1 MKTYALIGLILI
13 IAGLAAFAY
22 QGIAYTIN
30 DPVPMHLSAEAA
42 RTFPLPPVIGGL
54 AFISGIVLLFT
65 GNKKYEKAEKRQ
77 NRRWL
82 R

>member
-1 MKTYALIGLILI
+1 
-13 IAGLAAFAY
+13 
-22 QGIAYTIN
+22 
-30 DPVPMHLSAEAA
+30 MHLGAEMA
-42 RTFPLPPVIGGL
+42 RTLPLPPVIGAL
-54 AFISGIVLLFT
+54 ALISGIVLLFT

>member
-13 IAGLAAFAY
+13 AAGLAAFAY

-30 DPVPMHLSAEAA
+30 DPVPMHLSAEMA
-42 RTFPLPPVIGGL
+42 RTLPLPPVIGAL
-54 AFISGIVLLFT
+54 ALISGIVLLFT

-77 NRRWL
+77 YRRWL